1 MWQNHRLRNKPVP
14 IPEHLQPQYRDLLH
28 VVGTMNAGLLA
39 GDLEGTILWA
49 NPPLLRWLGY
59 SYDEILGKPMVELG
73 VTEHVEALRAEIL
86 AIAGGDLRPRLIVMR
101 RSDSTTF
108 PTLAIPQHFVDENG
122 DNVGTFSIIIDM
134 GTVQTAKRIGME
146 TSESELIASL
156 SEIAT
161 RLRAMSLPPTFPSLP
176 VPLRFDNPALAKISR
191 REREVLELL
200 VGGDRVI
207 TIAEQLFISDHTVRN
222 HLKSMFR
229 KTGTSSQAEL
239 IKFVR
244 TLK

>member
-1 MWQNHRLRNKPVP
+1 VP

-59 SYDEILGKPMVELG
+59 SYDEILGMSAVDLG
-73 VTEHVEALRAEIL
+73 VAEHAESLRTEIK
-86 AIAGGDLRPRLIVMR
+86 AIASGDLRPRLVVMR

-108 PTLAIPQHFVDENG
+108 PTLVIPQHFLDENG
-122 DNVGTFSIIIDM
+122 DNVGTFSIIVDM

-146 TSESELIASL
+146 TSESDLIASL

-176 VPLRFDNPALAKISR
+176 VPLRFDNPALAEVSR

-207 TIAEQLFISDHTVRN
+207 AIAEQLFISDHTVRN
-222 HLKSMFR
+222 HLKSVFR

-244 TLK
+244 ELR

>member
-1 MWQNHRLRNKPVP
+1 MP

-39 GDLEGTILWA
+39 SDNEGTILWA

-59 SYDEILGKPMVELG
+59 SYEEILGRPSIDLG
-73 VTEHVEALRAEIL
+73 VAEHAEAHRAEIA
-86 AIAGGDLRPRLIVMR
+86 AIAGGDLRPRLVVMR
-101 RSDSTTF
+101 RGDSTTF
-108 PTLAIPQHFVDENG
+108 PALVMPQHFLDENG

-134 GTVQTAKRIGME
+134 GTVQTAKHIGVE
-146 TSESELIASL
+146 RSESALIGAL

-161 RLRAMSLPPTFPSLP
+161 RLRSMSLPPTFPSLP
-176 VPLRFDNPALAKISR
+176 VPVRFDHPALADISR

-200 VGGDRVI
+200 VCGDRVI
-207 TIAEQLFISDHTVRN
+207 AIAEQLFISDHTVRN

-244 TLK
+244 SL